1 MLSLK
6 KINEEIEKRE
16 KSDRLTTSVCQ
27 ELSWLYTV
35 RDHMQGKCNQSN
47 DATYHQ
53 KARTQALDVDMYPSE
68 KKMAPLTRHMADEW
82 MSGLQ
87 NDDGTTGPHWDLEKA
102 ETVRNQ
108 KGIDASSLEFFVTL
122 NMMYSDYC
130 KVAKKLGV
138 NTVDFYA
145 CMAEAFLNDKDAV
158 GGGGGEKLA
167 AYYDAVVRH

>member
-16 KSDRLTTSVCQ
+16 KSDRLTNSVCQ

-35 RDHMQGKCNQSN
+35 RDHLDGRCEQHNNTASQMAKTQS
-47 DATYHQ
+47 
-53 KARTQALDVDMYPSE
+53 LDLDMYPSE
-68 KKMAPLTRHMADEW
+68 RKAAPLTRHMADEW

-158 GGGGGEKLA
+158 GGGGQEKLA
-167 AYYDAVVRH
+167 SYYDAVVRH